1 MAQVNY
7 TFKNIYVFL
16 TCHKILKY
24 SILFL
29 SFSSG
34 DVHIS
39 TGAISDLPDV
49 AIEGPNKL
57 DIFLE
62 KIKLDMGHGLVDST
76 SATQLLFVFGGGS
89 EPGLI
94 SEIQDPIWIGTSLF
108 FNLI

>member
-1 MAQVNY
+1 MAQVNS

-57 DIFLE
+57 DIE
-62 KIKLDMGHGLVDST
+62 KMKLDMGPGLVDST
-76 SATQLLFVFGGGS
+76 STTQLLFVFGGSS
-89 EPGLI
+89 EPGLV
-94 SEIQDPIWIGTSLF
+94 SEIQDPSPI
-108 FNLI
+108 